1 MTYKPSTWPP
11 QPHRTIQERAMPE
24 ADSRQIECTECHA
37 TEVFH
42 HFREQEAFQRAHE
55 AQHGIGTV
63 FKTPHGGFS
72 PED

>member
-1 MTYKPSTWPP
+1 
-11 QPHRTIQERAMPE
+11 MPE